1 LSAIKNVMKNNFRN
15 MELNEYLSSSL
26 TDAGYGGAEVQKTPI
41 GTKITLFVIR
51 PGLVIGRKGSG
62 IRDLTARL
70 EQQFDLE
77 NAQISVTEVT
87 KPELNPNI
95 MANRIAQLIERGT
108 AFRRASLWTIN
119 TIMGAGALGVE
130 ITVSGKLRG
139 ERAHFEKHTAGII
152 PKSGKVAEEVVRN
165 ATRSMLTKMGLVGI
179 KLKISIR
186 EEVHRDFDLEAEAQP
201 KTETEI
207 PIESEGVAEKEAQ
220 GENKVETGE
229 QNKVE
234 TSEQDVPADS
244 ETKTENT
251 ETKTENTET
260 KTENT
265 ETKTEN
271 TETKTENTESKDI
284 IDNQVKEVAVSKS
297 ET

>member
-15 MELNEYLSSSL
+15 MELNEYLSSTL

-62 IRDLTARL
+62 IRDLTSRL

-77 NAQISVTEVT
+77 NAQVSVTEVT

-186 EEVHRDFDLEAEAQP
+186 EEVHRDFDLEAEVQP

-207 PIESEGVAEKEAQ
+207 PIDNEGVAEKEAP
-220 GENKVETGE
+220 GE
-229 QNKVE
+229 NKVE
-234 TSEQDVPADS
+234 TSEQDVPSNS
-244 ETKTENT
+244 EIKSENT
-251 ETKTENTET
+251 EIKSENTEI
-260 KTENT
+260 KS
-265 ETKTEN
+265 
-271 TETKTENTESKDI
+271 ENTESKDI
-284 IDNQVKEVAVSKS
+284 IDNQVKEVVGNKS

>member
-1 LSAIKNVMKNNFRN
+1 MSAIKNVMKNNFRN

-26 TDAGYGGAEVQKTPI
+26 SDAGYGGAEVQKTPI

-70 EQQFDLE
+70 EQNFNLE
-77 NAQISVTEVT
+77 NAQVSVTEVT
-87 KPELNPNI
+87 KPELNPHI

-119 TIMGAGALGVE
+119 TIMGAGAMGVE

-152 PKSGKVAEEVVRN
+152 PKSGKVAEEVVRSSTN
-165 ATRSMLTKMGLVGI
+165 SLLTKMGLVGI
-179 KLKISIR
+179 KLKISLK
-186 EEVHRDFDLEAEAQP
+186 EEIHRDFDLIAESQP
-201 KTETEI
+201 KDETEI
-207 PIESEGVAEKEAQ
+207 PSESEGESQKESQSEDKSQTNEEKLP
-220 GENKVETGE
+220 
-229 QNKVE
+229 
-234 TSEQDVPADS
+234 DDS
-244 ETKTENT
+244 EIKA
-251 ETKTENTET
+251 
-260 KTENT
+260 
-265 ETKTEN
+265 
-271 TETKTENTESKDI
+271 ESKDI
-284 IDNQVKEVAVSKS
+284 INSEVKEIAVNKS

>member
-1 LSAIKNVMKNNFRN
+1 

-26 TDAGYGGAEVQKTPI
+26 TEAGYGGAEVQKTPI

-70 EQQFDLE
+70 EQNFNLE
-77 NAQISVTEVT
+77 NAQVSVTEVT
-87 KPELNPNI
+87 KPELNPHI

-130 ITVSGKLRG
+130 ITISGKLRG

-152 PKSGKVAEEVVRN
+152 PKSGKVAEEVVRSSTN
-165 ATRSMLTKMGLVGI
+165 SLLTKMGLVGI
-179 KLKISIR
+179 KLKISLK
-186 EEVHRDFDLEAEAQP
+186 EEIHRDFDLIAESQP
-201 KTETEI
+201 KDETEI
-207 PIESEGVAEKEAQ
+207 PSESEGESQKESQSEDKSQTNEEKLP
-220 GENKVETGE
+220 
-229 QNKVE
+229 
-234 TSEQDVPADS
+234 DDS
-244 ETKTENT
+244 EIKA
-251 ETKTENTET
+251 
-260 KTENT
+260 
-265 ETKTEN
+265 
-271 TETKTENTESKDI
+271 ESKDI
-284 IDNQVKEVAVSKS
+284 INSEAKEIAVNKS

>member
-1 LSAIKNVMKNNFRN
+1 MSAIKNVMKNNFRN
-15 MELNEYLSSSL
+15 MELNEYLSSTL

-62 IRDLTARL
+62 IRDLTSRL
-70 EQQFDLE
+70 EQQFNLE
-77 NAQISVTEVT
+77 NAQVSVTEVT

-179 KLKISIR
+179 KLKIAIR

-201 KTETEI
+201 KAETEI
-207 PIESEGVAEKEAQ
+207 PIESEGVAEKETQ
-220 GENKVETGE
+220 GENKA
-229 QNKVE
+229 E
-234 TSEQDVPADS
+234 TSEQGVPADS
-244 ETKTENT
+244 
-251 ETKTENTET
+251 
-260 KTENT
+260 

-284 IDNQVKEVAVSKS
+284 IDNQVNEVIVNKS

>member
-26 TDAGYGGAEVQKTPI
+26 AEAGYGGAEVQKTPI

-62 IRDLTARL
+62 IRELTTKL

-77 NAQISVTEVT
+77 NAQVSVTEVT
-87 KPELNPNI
+87 KPELNPHI

-119 TIMGAGALGVE
+119 TIMGAGAMGVE

-139 ERAHFEKHTAGII
+139 ERAHFEKHSAGII
-152 PKSGKVAEEVVRN
+152 PKSGKIADEVVKSSTN
-165 ATRSMLTKMGLVGI
+165 SILTKMGLVGI
-179 KLKISIR
+179 KLKISSK
-186 EEVHRDFDLEAEAQP
+186 EEIHRDFDLGEESQL
-201 KTETEI
+201 KTETQ
-207 PIESEGVAEKEAQ
+207 IESESQ
-220 GENKVETGE
+220 SISQSENQSVLP
-229 QNKVE
+229 N
-234 TSEQDVPADS
+234 SEI
-244 ETKTENT
+244 K
-251 ETKTENTET
+251 
-260 KTENT
+260 
-265 ETKTEN
+265 
-271 TETKTENTESKDI
+271 TESKDI
-284 IDNQVKEVAVSKS
+284 INSEVKKIAVNKS

>member
-1 LSAIKNVMKNNFRN
+1 MSAIKNVMKNNFRN

-26 TDAGYGGAEVQKTPI
+26 TEAGYGGAEVQKTPI

-70 EQQFDLE
+70 EQQFNLE
-77 NAQISVTEVT
+77 NAQVSVTEVT

-130 ITVSGKLRG
+130 ITISGKLRG

-152 PKSGKVAEEVVRN
+152 PKSGKFAEEVVRN
-165 ATRSMLTKMGLVGI
+165 STNSMLTKMGLVGI
-179 KLKISIR
+179 KLKISIK
-186 EEVHRDFDLEAEAQP
+186 EEVHRDFDLEPEAQP
-201 KTETEI
+201 KSETEI
-207 PIESEGVAEKEAQ
+207 PTEPEAASEKIQAETTDQNVPAESEIKTEIT
-220 GENKVETGE
+220 ET
-229 QNKVE
+229 N
-234 TSEQDVPADS
+234 
-244 ETKTENT
+244 ENT
-251 ETKTENTET
+251 ETTENKENIEATET
-260 KTENT
+260 K
-265 ETKTEN
+265 
-271 TETKTENTESKDI
+271 DVV
-284 IDNQVKEVAVSKS
+284 DNQIKEIAVNKS

>member
-15 MELNEYLSSSL
+15 MELNEYLSSTL

-265 ETKTEN
+265 E
-271 TETKTENTESKDI
+271 SKDI

-297 ET
+297 ETQ

>member
-1 LSAIKNVMKNNFRN
+1 MKNNFRN
-15 MELNEYLSSSL
+15 MELNEYLSSTL
-26 TDAGYGGAEVQKTPI
+26 HEAGYGGAEVQKTPI

-70 EQQFDLE
+70 EQNFNLE
-77 NAQISVTEVT
+77 NAQVSVTEVT

-130 ITVSGKLRG
+130 ITISGKLRG

-152 PKSGKVAEEVVRN
+152 PKSGKVADEVVRN
-165 ATRSMLTKMGLVGI
+165 STNSLLTKMGLVGI
-179 KLKISIR
+179 KLKISIK
-186 EEVHRDFDLEAEAQP
+186 EEIHRDFDFDIESQP
-201 KTETEI
+201 KGETEI
-207 PIESEGVAEKEAQ
+207 PSESEGKSQKESQSADESQKESQSADESQKESQSADKSQTNEEKIP
-220 GENKVETGE
+220 T
-229 QNKVE
+229 
-234 TSEQDVPADS
+234 DS
-244 ETKTENT
+244 EIKP
-251 ETKTENTET
+251 
-260 KTENT
+260 
-265 ETKTEN
+265 
-271 TETKTENTESKDI
+271 ESKDI
-284 IDNQVKEVAVSKS
+284 INSEVKQIAVNKS

>member
-1 LSAIKNVMKNNFRN
+1 MSAIKNVMKNNFRN

-26 TDAGYGGAEVQKTPI
+26 TEAGYGGAEVQKTPI

-70 EQQFDLE
+70 EQNFNLE
-77 NAQISVTEVT
+77 NAQVSVTEVT
-87 KPELNPNI
+87 KPELNPHI

-130 ITVSGKLRG
+130 ITISGKLRG

-152 PKSGKVAEEVVRN
+152 PKSGKVAEEVVRSSTN
-165 ATRSMLTKMGLVGI
+165 SLLTKMGLVGI
-179 KLKISIR
+179 KLKISLK
-186 EEVHRDFDLEAEAQP
+186 EEIHRDFDLIAESQP
-201 KTETEI
+201 KDETEI
-207 PIESEGVAEKEAQ
+207 PSESEGESQKESQSEDKSQTNEEKLP
-220 GENKVETGE
+220 N
-229 QNKVE
+229 
-234 TSEQDVPADS
+234 DS
-244 ETKTENT
+244 EIKA
-251 ETKTENTET
+251 
-260 KTENT
+260 
-265 ETKTEN
+265 
-271 TETKTENTESKDI
+271 ESKDI
-284 IDNQVKEVAVSKS
+284 INSEVKEIAVNKS

>member
-1 LSAIKNVMKNNFRN
+1 MSAIKNVMKNNFRN

-26 TDAGYGGAEVQKTPI
+26 TEAGYGGAEVQKTPI

-70 EQQFDLE
+70 EQQFNLE
-77 NAQISVTEVT
+77 NAQVSVTEVT

-130 ITVSGKLRG
+130 ITISGKLRG

-152 PKSGKVAEEVVRN
+152 PKSGKFAEEVVRN
-165 ATRSMLTKMGLVGI
+165 STNSMLTKMGLVGI
-179 KLKISIR
+179 KLKISIK
-186 EEVHRDFDLEAEAQP
+186 EQVHRDFDLEPEAQP
-201 KTETEI
+201 KSETEI
-207 PIESEGVAEKEAQ
+207 PTAPEAASEKIQ
-220 GENKVETGE
+220 SETTD
-229 QNKVE
+229 QN
-234 TSEQDVPADS
+234 VPAEPEIKTEIT
-244 ETKTENT
+244 ETNENT
-251 ETKTENTET
+251 EATENKENTEA
-260 KTENT
+260 T
-265 ETKTEN
+265 ETK
-271 TETKTENTESKDI
+271 DVV
-284 IDNQVKEVAVSKS
+284 DNEVKEIAVNKS

>member
-15 MELNEYLSSSL
+15 MELNEYLSSTL

-77 NAQISVTEVT
+77 NAQVSVTEVT

-186 EEVHRDFDLEAEAQP
+186 EEVHRDFDLEAEVQP

-207 PIESEGVAEKEAQ
+207 PIENEGVAEKEAE
-220 GENKVETGE
+220 GE
-229 QNKVE
+229 NKVE
-234 TSEQDVPADS
+234 TSEQDVPANS
-244 ETKTENT
+244 ETKTENTETKTENT

-284 IDNQVKEVAVSKS
+284 IDNQVKEVVVNKS